1 MKEEKEKLKEK
12 STNASGEW
20 NGFGGGKRAIETF
33 SKTIFIFFF
42 GKSKL
47 FLRKSLRRRKE
58 ENENLK
64 NIFFF
69 SVLVKEVSL

>member
-33 SKTIFIFFF
+33 SKTIFIFF
-42 GKSKL
+42 
-47 FLRKSLRRRKE
+47 
-58 ENENLK
+58 
-64 NIFFF
+64 
-69 SVLVKEVSL
+69 LVSPSYF